1 MISTDPWWR
10 RAIASLRSQWLA
22 TTLTIP
28 LVLLG
33 INSWTANQ
41 AAKEARIQ
49 AAQVERVAK
58 LQESGKALDLALAGY
73 FQSVAD
79 LSLSERKITSPGSY
93 DRMPVKTA
101 QTNLVQARASV
112 HAALVNHASDVQA
125 LRGAVEQD
133 DAALYMSALADMTEV
148 VDTPP
153 SIHRTGGDITVLGR
167 LVQTRNRLVDDA
179 IRNVS

>member
-1 MISTDPWWR
+1 MSSNDPWWKR
-10 RAIASLRSQWLA
+10 TLASLRSQWLA
-22 TTLTIP
+22 STLIIP
-28 LVLLG
+28 LALLG
-33 INSWTANQ
+33 VNAWTANQ

-79 LSLSERKITSPGSY
+79 LSLSERGITAQGAY
-93 DRMPVKTA
+93 ENMPIKTA

-125 LRGAVEQD
+125 LRGAVKPD
-133 DAALYMSALADMTEV
+133 DAKLYMAALADMTRV
-148 VDTPP
+148 VDASP
-153 SIHRTGGDITVLGR
+153 SIHSTGSDITVLGK

-179 IRNVS
+179 TTNIG